1 LLQRWNA
8 VAVLFDLLGG
18 RPVAHP
24 AVESN
29 LVKCARRVSQG
40 GDVLNTDGLDSP
52 TEVYF
57 FSKKPENYTSGDRNY
72 SYEISNASEQTLDNA
87 EAMTLSAAKMEIIQ
101 FAEPTVD
108 VQGKNYIYVVR
119 SKVSREEFANVMSP
133 EPTYKAKGVQ
143 GLGIRGLHYSASE
156 RYGDAIGITVEAATP
171 QGAKEQ
177 FQTWY
182 ASIKAALKALGD
194 RFAVL
199 NKEIERQIE
208 ELAAQRRDELNRSK
222 SAL

>member
-72 SYEISNASEQTLDNA
+72 SYEISNPSRNHEGSGRFVSVTL
-87 EAMTLSAAKMEIIQ
+87 
-101 FAEPTVD
+101 
-108 VQGKNYIYVVR
+108 
-119 SKVSREEFANVMSP
+119 
-133 EPTYKAKGVQ
+133 
-143 GLGIRGLHYSASE
+143 
-156 RYGDAIGITVEAATP
+156 
-171 QGAKEQ
+171 
-177 FQTWY
+177 
-182 ASIKAALKALGD
+182 
-194 RFAVL
+194 
-199 NKEIERQIE
+199 
-208 ELAAQRRDELNRSK
+208 RRKR
-222 SAL
+222 